1 MTIDV
6 PHYIPAFIWRFW
18 LSAPGRHGPRRGP
31 RVHIYDVDSS
41 NLSETTRIPELGHS
55 HSIFHD
61 ISCAFSPNSRAIL
74 DKAEREFLI
83 LQSQAEDALQQ
94 LIDAINFS
102 TAPDTTRIPISP
114 SNLSTIIKFFVLLRF
129 RNGPQY
135 RKIVQELMEPADFQ
149 ISTSLFPGTKGNAVL
164 SVYSPLF
171 RQVRLQTILEVFC
184 KFFQVS
190 IWDMKPSASTGS
202 NGTTSYNYTP
212 RVSSSHAFK
221 SSSDR
226 NIRNDTCLDILNKHC
241 WQYSRGAEV
250 CLGIAVEED
259 REFILP
265 ECCFGVLDES
275 FGGGIKESESFDCF
289 FPILPTLALYI
300 LLDEGKSFDDGG
312 AKFPS
317 FIQVGTELELD
328 IHLRN
333 AMILSSVPRIQRS
346 SEIFIPHHDL
356 KTPVL
361 ELDQYTWTTVESS
374 DSGSDETAITA
385 SNIVGQLATEL
396 NTLSAMADTEED
408 ILKLSGPKIF
418 FSSLPSIVRS
428 ISSYDEFR
436 CRWMSDNFIDYSRL
450 KQRCR
455 QKFGME
461 SLKKTWTLN
470 RNIVLS
476 DLTDEVEVIGQHPV
490 AFGAF
495 SDVWMGRWYDSVESK
510 QRVVAIKYLRQVMVQ
525 NVREKLFKR
534 LQAELLTWH
543 QLCHRNLATLYG
555 IMQSSTSIGMVS
567 AWCDNGTISNYLEK
581 KPEADRLKLIIQV
594 ASGVAY
600 LHHFNPPVVHG
611 DLKGGNI
618 LVNGH
623 EQAVITDFGLSK
635 VMEDLSNLSRSS
647 MSESR
652 RSTSTSFFAG
662 STRWMAPELLLALV
676 QDEENGD
683 GPDEDKIVKTT
694 EKRAPRVTTASDVYA
709 FASVCLEIVTG
720 NLPYPHRKN
729 DYSVTVDILR
739 GVSPARGTDLQN
751 ALKHMLGTSLGPSP
765 NSDGKIIS
773 RLVAGEKV
781 FRDILERC
789 WDGQSVMRPTMEE
802 VLMRLNSEV

>member
-18 LSAPGRHGPRRGP
+18 LSAPGRHGPHRGP

-41 NLSETTRIPELGHS
+41 NLSETTRIPKLGHS

-94 LIDAINFS
+94 LIDAIDFS
-102 TAPDTTRIPISP
+102 TTPDTTRIPISP
-114 SNLSTIIKFFVLLRF
+114 SNLSTIIKFFVFLRF
-129 RNGPQY
+129 RNGPHYQ
-135 RKIVQELMEPADFQ
+135 KIVQELMEPADFQ

-190 IWDMKPSASTGS
+190 IWDMKPSASTGA
-202 NGTTSYNYTP
+202 NGTTSFNYTP
-212 RVSSSHAFK
+212 RVSSSHAFA
-221 SSSDR
+221 SFSDC

-241 WQYSRGAEV
+241 WQYSREAEV
-250 CLGIAVEED
+250 CLGIAIEED

-300 LLDEGKSFDDGG
+300 LLDEDKSFDDGG
-312 AKFPS
+312 TKFPS
-317 FIQVGTELELD
+317 FIEVGIELELD

-333 AMILSSVPRIQRS
+333 AMILCSVPPDP
-346 SEIFIPHHDL
+346 EGDN
-356 KTPVL
+356 L
-361 ELDQYTWTTVESS
+361 E
-374 DSGSDETAITA
+374 
-385 SNIVGQLATEL
+385 
-396 NTLSAMADTEED
+396 
-408 ILKLSGPKIF
+408 LSGPKLF

-461 SLKKTWTLN
+461 GLKKMWTLN
-470 RNIVLS
+470 RNVVLS

-567 AWCDNGTISNYLEK
+567 AWCDNGTISDYLEK
-581 KPEADRLKLIIQV
+581 KPDADRLKLIIQV

-618 LVNGH
+618 LVNSH

-635 VMEDLSNLSRSS
+635 VMEDLSSLSRSS
-647 MSESR
+647 MSERR

-676 QDEENGD
+676 EDEENGD
-683 GPDEDKIVKTT
+683 GPDEDKIVMKT

-739 GVSPARGTDLQN
+739 GVSPARGSDLQN
-751 ALKHMLGTSLGPSP
+751 ALKHMLGTTTSLDPSP
-765 NSDGKIIS
+765 NSDGELM
-773 RLVAGEKV
+773 LVAGEKV

>member
-18 LSAPGRHGPRRGP
+18 LSAPGRHGPHRGP

-55 HSIFHD
+55 RSIFHD

-94 LIDAINFS
+94 LIDTIDFS
-102 TAPDTTRIPISP
+102 TTPDTTRLPISP
-114 SNLSTIIKFFVLLRF
+114 SNLSTIIKFFVFLRF
-129 RNGPQY
+129 RNGPHYQ
-135 RKIVQELMEPADFQ
+135 KIVQELMEPADFQ

-212 RVSSSHAFK
+212 RVSSSHDFE
-221 SSSDR
+221 SFSDR

-241 WQYSRGAEV
+241 WQYSREAEV
-250 CLGIAVEED
+250 CLGIAIEED

-300 LLDEGKSFDDGG
+300 LLDEDKSFDDGG
-312 AKFPS
+312 TKLPS
-317 FIQVGTELELD
+317 FIEVGIELELD

-333 AMILSSVPRIQRS
+333 AMILCSVP
-346 SEIFIPHHDL
+346 H
-356 KTPVL
+356 
-361 ELDQYTWTTVESS
+361 
-374 DSGSDETAITA
+374 
-385 SNIVGQLATEL
+385 
-396 NTLSAMADTEED
+396 
-408 ILKLSGPKIF
+408 ILKLSGPKLF

-461 SLKKTWTLN
+461 GLKKMWTLN
-470 RNIVLS
+470 RNVVLS
-476 DLTDEVEVIGQHPV
+476 DLTDEVKVIGQHPV

-567 AWCDNGTISNYLEK
+567 AWCDNGTISDYLEK
-581 KPEADRLKLIIQV
+581 KPDADRLKLIIQV

-635 VMEDLSNLSRSS
+635 VMEDLSSLSRSS
-647 MSESR
+647 MSERR

-683 GPDEDKIVKTT
+683 GPDEDKIVMKT

-739 GVSPARGTDLQN
+739 GVSPARGSDLQN
-751 ALKHMLGTSLGPSP
+751 ALKHML
-765 NSDGKIIS
+765 
-773 RLVAGEKV
+773 V

>member
-18 LSAPGRHGPRRGP
+18 LSAPGRHGPHRGP

-55 HSIFHD
+55 RSIFHD

-94 LIDAINFS
+94 LIDTIDFS
-102 TAPDTTRIPISP
+102 TTPDTTRLPISP
-114 SNLSTIIKFFVLLRF
+114 SNLSTIIKFFVFLRF
-129 RNGPQY
+129 RNGPHYQ
-135 RKIVQELMEPADFQ
+135 KIVQELMEPADFQ

-212 RVSSSHAFK
+212 RVSSSHDFE
-221 SSSDR
+221 SFSDR

-241 WQYSRGAEV
+241 WQYSREAEV
-250 CLGIAVEED
+250 CLGIAIEED

-300 LLDEGKSFDDGG
+300 LLDEDKSFDDGG
-312 AKFPS
+312 TKLPS
-317 FIQVGTELELD
+317 FIEVGIELELD

-333 AMILSSVPRIQRS
+333 AMILCSVPRIQRS

-361 ELDQYTWTTVESS
+361 ELDQYTWTTVESA
-374 DSGSDETAITA
+374 DSSSDETAITA
-385 SNIVGQLATEL
+385 SNIIGQLATEL
-396 NTLSAMADTEED
+396 NALSAIADTEED
-408 ILKLSGPKIF
+408 ILKLSGPKLF

-461 SLKKTWTLN
+461 GLKKMWTLN
-470 RNIVLS
+470 RNVVLS

-510 QRVVAIKYLRQVMVQ
+510 HRVVAIKYLRQVMVQ

-567 AWCDNGTISNYLEK
+567 AWCDNGTISDYLEK
-581 KPEADRLKLIIQV
+581 KPDADRLKLIIQV

-635 VMEDLSNLSRSS
+635 VMEDLSSLSRSS
-647 MSESR
+647 MSERR

-683 GPDEDKIVKTT
+683 GPDEDKIVMKT

-739 GVSPARGTDLQN
+739 GVSPARGSDLQN
-751 ALKHMLGTSLGPSP
+751 ALKHMLGTTSLGPSP
-765 NSDGKIIS
+765 DSDGEIM
-773 RLVAGEKV
+773 LVAGEKV